1 MYKRWEPSKSTRSLR
16 HWLKVIKKA
25 KTWQLIVILILCSFI
40 AATFLRLN
48 NLGMI
53 ERREAVYVADRE
65 GDPVKIKLKLVELQH
80 YVSSHMNTSLG
91 KGVSLFESYNRDYK
105 KAVESAATAT
115 NPNSSVYQQASIEC
129 QARFQGGAESFRN
142 DYVTCVQNAVSSL
155 SEAQINAPQLPR
167 GADYTY
173 NFAPPLI
180 SLDLAGIFTVIS
192 VFLALFIILRLTLFY
207 LLKWMIKRRVN
218 L

>member
-1 MYKRWEPSKSTRSLR
+1 MYKRWAPPKSTRDLR
-16 HWLKVIKKA
+16 HWLRIIKKA
-25 KTWQLIVILILCSFI
+25 KTWQLIIVLILCSFI

-53 ERREAVYVADRE
+53 ERREAVYSADRE
-65 GDPVKIKLKLVELQH
+65 GDPVKIKLTLVELQH
-80 YVSSHMNTSLG
+80 YVASHMNTSLG

-105 KAVESAATAT
+105 SAVDAAADTT
-115 NPNSSVYQQASIEC
+115 NPNSSVYQQASVEC
-129 QARFQGGAESFRN
+129 QARFQGGVESFRN
-142 DYVTCVQNAVSSL
+142 DYVTCVQNAVNSL

-173 NFAPPLI
+173 NFASPLI
-180 SLDLAGIFTVIS
+180 SFDLAGIFTVIS
-192 VFLALFIILRLTLFY
+192 ITLALFIIFRLTLFY

-218 L
+218 I